1 MGQGYIERKSLRKLH
16 KKAVLEQ
23 FNDCLNHY
31 TRSRKTL
38 KISAEVY
45 VKFLQGDT
53 NIRQISLPSSIEIP
67 IYRELFPLVFTDFKT
82 LERQFIALMVME
94 LEQFNLT
101 NNQLTN
107 YAGAWE
113 PIRVVQ
119 AFINQVTRTYWF
131 ELNIQHLND
140 GIESSLAN
148 TLTEFNMTPEMKN
161 KQDNAVNEIRVLFS
175 FDKC

>member
-1 MGQGYIERKSLRKLH
+1 
-16 KKAVLEQ
+16 
-23 FNDCLNHY
+23 
-31 TRSRKTL
+31 
-38 KISAEVY
+38 
-45 VKFLQGDT
+45 
-53 NIRQISLPSSIEIP
+53 
-67 IYRELFPLVFTDFKT
+67 
-82 LERQFIALMVME
+82 ME